1 MGTLLVKKELDFF
14 IDHQD
19 LKFLHSQKVINKMHA
34 QWVSFLQ
41 KFPFIIQHKLGDLNK
56 AVNALNRKASL
67 LITLVQDI
75 LGFEHLKELYE
86 SDVEFKDL

>member
-1 MGTLLVKKELDFF
+1 MVKKEFDLF

-19 LKFLHSQKVINKMHA
+19 LKFLHSQKVINKMHD

-41 KFPFIIQHKLGDLNK
+41 KSPFIIHHKLGDLNK
-56 AVNALNRKASL
+56 AVNALSMMASL